1 MTKEDRQFLIETLC
15 EDLVPMIMK
24 EYNLSAIEALDKLYK
39 SKTFAKI
46 EDPETGLYF
55 QGAVYVFDFIKEEF
69 NSQTYH
75 NQVFTGR

>member
-55 QGAVYVFDFIKEEF
+55 QGAVYVFDFIKEGF
-69 NSQTYH
+69 KQSNLS
-75 NQVFTGR
+75 

>member
-55 QGAVYVFDFIKEEF
+55 QGAIYVFDFIKEE
-69 NSQTYH
+69 NLNPQI
-75 NQVFTGR
+75 N

>member
-69 NSQTYH
+69 ESPN
-75 NQVFTGR
+75 

>member
-1 MTKEDRQFLIETLC
+1 MTKENRQFLIETLC

-69 NSQTYH
+69 KQSNLS
-75 NQVFTGR
+75 

>member
-55 QGAVYVFDFIKEEF
+55 QGAVYVFNFIKEEF
-69 NSQTYH
+69 KQSNLS
-75 NQVFTGR
+75 

>member
-15 EDLVPMIMK
+15 EDLLPMIMK

-69 NSQTYH
+69 KQSNLS
-75 NQVFTGR
+75 

>member
-1 MTKEDRQFLIETLC
+1 
-15 EDLVPMIMK
+15 MIMK

-69 NSQTYH
+69 KQSNLS
-75 NQVFTGR
+75 

>member
-69 NSQTYH
+69 KQSNLS
-75 NQVFTGR
+75 

>member
-46 EDPETGLYF
+46 EDPQTGLYF

-69 NSQTYH
+69 KQSNLS
-75 NQVFTGR
+75 